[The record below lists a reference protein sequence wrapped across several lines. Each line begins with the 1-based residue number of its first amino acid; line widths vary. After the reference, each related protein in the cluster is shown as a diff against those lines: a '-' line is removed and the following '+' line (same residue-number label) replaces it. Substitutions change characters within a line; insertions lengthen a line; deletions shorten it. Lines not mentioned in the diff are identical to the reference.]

1 MESADVKSSSFRG
14 IFVLVLVLV
23 TAGFF
28 LAVAWPLLKALFIAA
43 ILSGLSYPLQRSLV
57 KALRGRRGLAA
68 ALTVVI
74 VIIVLFGP
82 VSALIT
88 LIARQAIGLSEHA
101 IPWLQANQD
110 GAGIS
115 RLRSAVVGMAPWLGE
130 MIPSTE
136 VLVTSLGT
144 AAQSVGM
151 YLMSKITAITAG
163 TAGFLLGLFVMFYAM
178 FFFLRDGRTIME
190 RFLYYIPMQDDERD
204 AMVEQFMSITK
215 ATVKGTLLIGLIQGT
230 LGGIAFYFAGIN
242 GAAFWGAVM
251 VVMSV
256 IPGIGPMLV
265 WAPAVVS
272 LYLSGDSLTATLL
285 LLWCAG
291 VVGTIDN
298 VLRPRLV
305 GRDARMPDLL
315 ILVGTIG
322 GLYLFGPIG
331 FALGPIICGLFLT
344 ALDFYAAA
352 YRHVLSPV
360 RSRVPSPM
368 GDQNA
373 TPIAK

>member
-1 MESADVKSSSFRG
+1 MESADVKSSKFRG
-14 IFVLVLVLV
+14 SFVLILVLVA
-23 TAGFF
+23 AGLF

-57 KALRGRRGLAA
+57 KLFRGKRGTAA
-68 ALTVVI
+68 ALTVLTVM
-74 VIIVLFGP
+74 IILFGP
-82 VSALIT
+82 VSALLT
-88 LIARQAIGLSEHA
+88 LVAHQAMGLSEHA
-101 IPWLQANQD
+101 IPWLQANVD
-110 GAGIS
+110 GNGIG
-115 RLRSAVVGMAPWLGE
+115 RLRALVTSAVPWLADT
-130 MIPSTE
+130 IPSTE
-136 VLVTSLGT
+136 DLVTSLGT
-144 AAQSVGM
+144 AAQSAGV
-151 YLMSKITAITAG
+151 YLMGKITAITAG
-163 TAGFLLGLFVMFYAM
+163 TAGFFLSLFVMFYAM

-190 RFLYYIPMQDDERD
+190 RVLYYIPMQDDERD
-204 AMVEQFMSITK
+204 AMVERFMSITK
-215 ATVKGTLLIGLIQGT
+215 ATVKGTVVIGLIQGT

-251 VVMSV
+251 VVVSV
-256 IPGIGPMLV
+256 LPGIGPALV
-265 WAPAVVS
+265 WAPVVVT
-272 LYLSGDSLTATLL
+272 LYLSGESLTATLL
-285 LLWCAG
+285 LVWCAG

-322 GLYLFGPIG
+322 GLYLFGLIG

-344 ALDFYAAA
+344 ALDFYADA

-360 RSRVPSPM
+360 NSKIPSPM